1 MSDEDVASQ
10 LDKAVKGD
18 GMKVHWGVVV
28 VVALIAFA
36 VATYWNPV
44 AMLRAK
50 AGV

>member
-10 LDKAVKGD
+10 LDKAKGD

-36 VATYWNPV
+36 VAAYWNPV
-44 AMLRAK
+44 TMLRSK
-50 AGV
+50 VGV